1 MASWVAS
8 QLRADPGS
16 RIPWQGYR
24 HPIQAHCCGPA
35 RRGTARPAANLQIC
49 CGLRR
54 TASLDIAAPT
64 ASQATL

>member
-8 QLRADPGS
+8 HLRADPGRVS
-16 RIPWQGYR
+16 LGKATGTTPKLT
-24 HPIQAHCCGPA
+24 AGPA
-35 RRGTARPAANLQIC
+35 RRGTARSAANLQIC

-64 ASQATL
+64 ANQATL